1 MGYFVKFAIIQN
13 GIVANI
19 AEADEAFAATQEG
32 WVPAGSADIGDRHD
46 GKTFAKPEA
55 PPTPDREPYLVL
67 LIQDLLDAFAWER
80 HYGTPQ
86 RGSIESAI
94 TYDSPDE
101 QNKEWAAEG
110 RRCRVVRSQA
120 WEWWTKHAG
129 QETLPTVAEVHD
141 AIRPLLTW
149 D

>member
-1 MGYFVKFAIIQN
+1 MKFAVIEN
-13 GIVANI
+13 GIVTNL

-32 WVPAGSADIGDRHD
+32 WVHAEEADIGDRFN
-46 GKTFAKPEA
+46 GKTFSKRKAPE
-55 PPTPDREPYLVL
+55 PDRESALAS

-80 HYGTPQ
+80 RYGTPQ

-94 TYDSPDE
+94 TYDSPAE
-101 QNKEWAAEG
+101 PNLKWAAEG
-110 RRCRVVRSQA
+110 RRCRLVRAQA
-120 WEWWTKHAG
+120 WEWWAKRTK
-129 QETLPTVAEVHD
+129 QKTIPTASEVNE